1 MTRPSKETG
10 IAFVGTDPRR
20 SPTRLFPHFDLSSE
34 AHNKNERKRAT
45 EERPRR
51 FEHNKKRNSCG
62 GYEIDPRYTDLGTAR
77 VNAATGDLHLAAIAT
92 AAIDKAAAHPSV
104 ATDYDAETRPQG
116 AAPDIGADEFSL
128 VSQAPAAPTNVR
140 VTP

>member
-1 MTRPSKETG
+1 MLNRAG
-10 IAFVGTDPRR
+10 LLML
-20 SPTRLFPHFDLSSE
+20 RL
-34 AHNKNERKRAT
+34 AT
-45 EERPRR
+45 
-51 FEHNKKRNSCG
+51 S
-62 GYEIDPRYTDLGTAR
+62 
-77 VNAATGDLHLAAIAT
+77 HLEAIAT

-140 VTP
+140 